1 MLIVFRLKLV
11 FSAVIAVSALLSEK
25 MFFIIKILF
34 ESIMVWEILES
45 VSVDNACWDATNKT
59 KAITRE

>member
-34 ESIMVWEILES
+34 ESE
-45 VSVDNACWDATNKT
+45 KY
-59 KAITRE
+59 